1 MTILLYALAALCGW
15 WAFTLLAAAWLAANA
30 DRRLCSLAGRTD
42 AGGPKPGTTAASAR
56 HPRRRSIHTTA
67 RAGRNRDSAPLLR
80 FQLVNGLLA

>member
-1 MTILLYALAALCGW
+1 MTIILYALAALSAW
-15 WAFTLLAAAWLAANA
+15 WALTICSAARLAAHA